1 MKYLIVIFLLAVSCQ
16 SREEKIAEMNAQID
30 VLKSKANDL
39 EKERSFEIEWA
50 EKTGNRQSVIDIETK
65 IFNIGRSIDSINS
78 EIINL
83 KNEKN

>member
-1 MKYLIVIFLLAVSCQ
+1 
-16 SREEKIAEMNAQID
+16 MNTQID
-30 VLKSKANDL
+30 ALKSKAKGL
-39 EKERSFEIEWA
+39 EQELAFETQWA

-83 KNEKN
+83 RK

>member
-1 MKYLIVIFLLAVSCQ
+1 MKYLIFVFLLAVSCQ
-16 SREEKIAEMNAQID
+16 SKQDKIALMESEID
-30 VLKSKANDL
+30 SLKVKA
-39 EKERSFEIEWA
+39 KSFEQELAFETDWA

-83 KNEKN
+83 RND

>member
-1 MKYLIVIFLLAVSCQ
+1 MKIRYLIIFLFFISCQ
-16 SREEKIAEMNAQID
+16 SSEDKIAEMNTQIEA
-30 VLKSKANDL
+30 LKAKSRSL
-39 EKERSFEIEWA
+39 ELELAFEVDWA

-83 KNEKN
+83 RK

>member
-1 MKYLIVIFLLAVSCQ
+1 MKYLIFVFLLLVSCQ
-16 SREEKIAEMNAQID
+16 SKQDKIASMESEID
-30 VLKSKANDL
+30 SLKVKA
-39 EKERSFEIEWA
+39 KSFEQELAFETDWA

-83 KNEKN
+83 RND

>member
-1 MKYLIVIFLLAVSCQ
+1 MESEIEA
-16 SREEKIAEMNAQID
+16 
-30 VLKSKANDL
+30 LKAKSLDF
-39 EKERSFEIEWA
+39 EKELAFETEWA

-83 KNEKN
+83 RND